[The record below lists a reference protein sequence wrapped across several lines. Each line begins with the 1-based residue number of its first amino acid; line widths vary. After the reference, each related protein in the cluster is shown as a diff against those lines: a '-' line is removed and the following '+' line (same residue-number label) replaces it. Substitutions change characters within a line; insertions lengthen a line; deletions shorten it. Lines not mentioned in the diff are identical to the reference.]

1 MLCLYGVSRSS
12 HGFQKELVTLGV
24 IRASS
29 GMLHFF
35 CGKLHVGWKVTLN
48 LDFPTQP
55 PIISLHLFKTQ
66 LCRQYVWGNLCEG
79 EMHWFSFPNACSEL
93 NPWGFTF
100 LWWEKMRAAV
110 ELGLSEGSRISLS
123 CLHIARTIDPVG
135 QADLVSEFG
144 PSESMDC
151 VTVAHGRLVGNV
163 SLALSLLQNICV

>member
-1 MLCLYGVSRSS
+1 MFIRSKQVFTWISERISDTGSYPCKFRHASLLLWQIACWVES
-12 HGFQKELVTLGV
+12 HSKPRFPNPATNYK
-24 IRASS
+24 SS
-29 GMLHFF
+29 
-35 CGKLHVGWKVTLN
+35 
-48 LDFPTQP
+48 
-55 PIISLHLFKTQ
+55 LFKTQ